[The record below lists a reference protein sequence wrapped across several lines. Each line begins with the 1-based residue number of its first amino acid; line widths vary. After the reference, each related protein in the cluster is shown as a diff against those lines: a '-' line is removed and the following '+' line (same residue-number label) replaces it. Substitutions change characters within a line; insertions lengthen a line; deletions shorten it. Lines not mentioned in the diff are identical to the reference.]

1 MNKYINFIHEN
12 QTTAS
17 VVGNSSF
24 PCAYRKTKANKGSEH
39 RSAALSKHICTFTV
53 ISISFLSKGEI

>member
-1 MNKYINFIHEN
+1 MKIRPQLLLWVI
-12 QTTAS
+12 QAS
-17 VVGNSSF
+17 LVLTGR
-24 PCAYRKTKANKGSEH
+24 PKPTKGSEH